1 MPGPTYDYI
10 IVGGGVAGCTLAGRL
25 HERNDSIKVLVIEA
39 GSDAANHPL
48 TQSPL
53 ACFGAHF
60 SPLDW
65 AFKTVPQAHLDNRE
79 CYNSAARALGG
90 GSVINYGTWTRGSAA
105 DYNRWGE
112 LVKDKNWSYDGL
124 LPYLRKTE
132 THFNTENVDTSV
144 HGVDGPIH
152 NVSVSQS
159 SPDRKYPLREPLR
172 AAWDRLGVKVIDDAN
187 AGMPLGLG
195 ELTENWRDGRRQIAS
210 EVFGIKQLPG
220 VTVLTETVVQ
230 RVLIED
236 GVNDG
241 RRKRAVGVEVIG
253 GQVYYANQ
261 EVIVS
266 AGAYRTPQVLMLSGI
281 GAREELAKHGITQT
295 VDVPEV
301 GRNFHDHFA
310 FVQWWKLR
318 HPERGL
324 SIGTPLWTSPG
335 YAAGLPCDWV
345 ATLQAPREELVR
357 ALEEDEETNIDGHPY
372 LAPDS
377 CHLETLIVYAPAGA
391 AVSGV
396 DVPMDGTYIASAV
409 LGMATTSRG
418 RITLASADATK
429 PPLIDPNY
437 YSTEF
442 DRAVLRAGIRQVTGL
457 LLDTPE
463 GREIVECQLSSH
475 HDFGPLNARSTDEEI
490 DAQVR
495 AGGNTFYHPAG
506 SAAMGKV
513 VDSNLRVYG
522 VENLRVVDAS
532 VLPLPITA
540 HYQVLAYA
548 LAEKAAD
555 IISSGLAR

>member
-1 MPGPTYDYI
+1 MSATTYDYI
-10 IVGGGVAGCTLAGRL
+10 IIGGGIAGCTLASRL
-25 HERNDSIKVLVIEA
+25 HERNDSIKILIIEA
-39 GSDAANHPL
+39 GPDVADHPL

-90 GSVINYGTWTRGSAA
+90 GSAINYGTWTRGSAA

-112 LVKDKNWSYDGL
+112 LVKDRQWSYEGL
-124 LPYLRKTE
+124 LPYFRKTE
-132 THFNTENVDTSV
+132 THFKTTHADLTV
-144 HGVDGPIH
+144 HGVEGPIH
-152 NVSVSQS
+152 NVSISQS

-172 AAWDRLGVKVIDDAN
+172 AAWNRLGVEITEDAN
-187 AGMPLGLG
+187 AGVPLGLG

-210 EVFGIKQLPG
+210 EVFGIKQLPRL
-220 VTVLTETVVQ
+220 TVLTETLVQ

-236 GVNDG
+236 HESGT
-241 RRKRAVGVEVIG
+241 KRAVGVEVIG
-253 GQVYYANQ
+253 GHVYRANQ

-266 AGAYRTPQVLMLSGI
+266 AGTYRTPQVLMLSGI
-281 GAREELAKHGITQT
+281 GAREELSKHGITQT

-324 SIGTPLWTSPG
+324 SIGTPLWNSPA
-335 YAAGLPCDWV
+335 YAVGLPCDWV
-345 ATLQAPREELVR
+345 ATLRAPRDNLIH
-357 ALEEDEETNIDGHPY
+357 ALEEDKETDIDRHPY
-372 LAPDS
+372 LAPDA

-391 AVSGV
+391 AVSKV

-418 RITLASADATK
+418 RITLASANASAS
-429 PPLIDPNY
+429 PLIDPNY

-463 GREIVECQLSSH
+463 GQEIVESQLSSH
-475 HDFGPLNARSTDEEI
+475 HGLGPLSARSTDEEI

-522 VENLRVVDAS
+522 VGNLRVVDAS

-540 HYQVLAYA
+540 HYQALTYA

-555 IISSGLAR
+555 IISS